1 METVWTFVKYNP
13 KLLAEL
19 DKLSPLEKYLIRE
32 MSNPDTLTEF
42 GDEWVE
48 RKIRELQRKYGR
60 FTEKSVTIMVDHADE
75 QTEDIIYEAVREEL
89 EKHGFVDYYEGNPFS
104 LNKQERQAL
113 NAEIAAHEEEE

>member
-32 MSNPDTLTEF
+32 TSNPDTFTEF

-89 EKHGFVDYYEGNPFS
+89 EEHGFVDYYEGNPFS